1 MCPAGLSTNVR
12 TGNTTRG
19 GSRRPSHIS
28 RRSTAGTKRRCSQG
42 RSPRSRNPWTAV
54 TFRRTRL
61 LRKDT
66 AGRRRNSR
74 SKISFEVRNGG
85 HRRALPVLRMGRVR
99 SGARRARQ
107 SVLSELR
114 TSGGLQVRRRRIE
127 ASGTLEG
134 VRDGPS
140 DLPRGRGGRRDRR
153 SDHTTDAPPSS
164 RRLPRPHRGLRD
176 PAGRERHELRPPDRA
191 ARGEDH
197 IRGRR
202 WTCLR
207 TLSVGRGSAFVP
219 PAWPYRSWTRS
230 SEMRSKC
237 RRSEETDPRSRPP
250 AGSVRW
256 APERSSSTGET
267 VGPPGSLRT
276 ASKRS
281 PPSRFRSR
289 IRRDAETC
297 LTRRT
302 STPGSEAIPSPRRCV
317 SRTPVRPCI
326 SGTVGIRTPGS
337 QTSVGSSPRDS
348 PGPRQ
353 IFTFTHP
360 PLPSALITHA
370 GDGEAMALASVHT
383 RSSVPPGAWAMLGR
397 TDLEASTCWD
407 FPTQADGHPRAG
419 DASFNGVTPARC
431 AGNLVRRYS
440 RPGELVVDPMA
451 GSGTIGDVA
460 RTLGRRTISFDLVPR
475 RRDVLRADARACPRP
490 AEPPPPA

>member
-1 MCPAGLSTNVR
+1 
-12 TGNTTRG
+12 
-19 GSRRPSHIS
+19 
-28 RRSTAGTKRRCSQG
+28 
-42 RSPRSRNPWTAV
+42 
-54 TFRRTRL
+54 
-61 LRKDT
+61 
-66 AGRRRNSR
+66 
-74 SKISFEVRNGG
+74 
-85 HRRALPVLRMGRVR
+85 
-99 SGARRARQ
+99 
-107 SVLSELR
+107 
-114 TSGGLQVRRRRIE
+114 
-127 ASGTLEG
+127 
-134 VRDGPS
+134 
-140 DLPRGRGGRRDRR
+140 
-153 SDHTTDAPPSS
+153 
-164 RRLPRPHRGLRD
+164 
-176 PAGRERHELRPPDRA
+176 
-191 ARGEDH
+191 
-197 IRGRR
+197 
-202 WTCLR
+202 
-207 TLSVGRGSAFVP
+207 
-219 PAWPYRSWTRS
+219 
-230 SEMRSKC
+230 MRSKC

-383 RSSVPPGAWAMLGR
+383 HSSVPP
-397 TDLEASTCWD
+397 
-407 FPTQADGHPRAG
+407 
-419 DASFNGVTPARC
+419 
-431 AGNLVRRYS
+431 
-440 RPGELVVDPMA
+440 
-451 GSGTIGDVA
+451 
-460 RTLGRRTISFDLVPR
+460 
-475 RRDVLRADARACPRP
+475 RRDVLRADARAWPLPDETAALAVIDSPYSDNIAYGRDPRCLGRISCRDPRFYEEMRRVAAEARRVLVPGGILAWIIADEYRGGVYTP
-490 AEPPPPA
+490 AGFRLLTVLSEAFEPIDTVVLVRHHDRSASPMWEHRARRFNFYLRGFKFVFILRKPVGESGG